1 MSQKPAED
9 ELDQQIIHIVQTTKP
24 ENFQRLV
31 DQVQTLTSKP
41 KKEILNRIIQLQQQ
55 EKVHIKPQQTPIPRK
70 FTGYLSSNHALWY
83 WITMA
88 LTVITVIVV
97 FTISENAY
105 PLVYIRYVLGTM
117 FILWLPGYAF
127 IKALFP
133 QHLPFTRGLAHTL
146 ETSEKNLDIIERIAL
161 SLGMSLALVPIV
173 GLLLNYTPWGIRLT
187 PIVLSL
193 LALTTIFA
201 TAALIREYQTRPT
214 QQPPQ

>member
-1 MSQKPAED
+1 LNEKAATQNITETILQITAQKKPATVSQLV
-9 ELDQQIIHIVQTTKP
+9 ELVKEKTPASNQ
-24 ENFQRLV
+24 
-31 DQVQTLTSKP
+31 
-41 KKEILNRIIQLQQQ
+41 EILDAIIKLQNEGKLQLGTP
-55 EKVHIKPQQTPIPRK
+55 PQQALRMSTYLGTPGAR
-70 FTGYLSSNHALWY
+70 WY

-88 LTVITVIVV
+88 LTVATAIVV
-97 FTISENAY
+97 FTVPETAF
-105 PLVYIRYVLGTM
+105 PLVYMRYVLGTI

-133 QHLPFTRGLAHTL
+133 QHLPFTKGLAHTL
-146 ETSEKNLDIIERIAL
+146 ETSQKNLDMIEHIAL